1 MHMGFRRYN
10 VRPIYSQNT
19 NKGSNNVHKFER
31 FIQLGRSYVATVYG
45 PIAFGKTPV
54 MFYKETENKNG
65 KQKERG
71 QMAYANSSQ
80 QNLFLCPQAH
90 LWMQMSNVLLL
101 NESS

>member
-10 VRPIYSQNT
+10 VKPIYSQNT

-54 MFYKETENKNG
+54 TFYKETENPNG
-65 KQKERG
+65 KIISSVKKRIKKLTSDLYRTHLGVYRYIHER
-71 QMAYANSSQ
+71 
-80 QNLFLCPQAH
+80 
-90 LWMQMSNVLLL
+90 
-101 NESS
+101 

>member
-45 PIAFGKTPV
+45 PIVFGKTPV

-71 QMAYANSSQ
+71 
-80 QNLFLCPQAH
+80 
-90 LWMQMSNVLLL
+90 
-101 NESS
+101 